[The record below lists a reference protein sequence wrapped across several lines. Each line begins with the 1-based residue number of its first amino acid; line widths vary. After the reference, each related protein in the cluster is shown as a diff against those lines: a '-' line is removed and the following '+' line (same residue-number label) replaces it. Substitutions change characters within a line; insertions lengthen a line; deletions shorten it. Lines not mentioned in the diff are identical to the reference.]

1 VVAPFDVT
9 YRDVPDERLSELL
22 GLTNAAGFGTPTMA
36 PTGASAATSERP
48 SQSQLTD
55 AFEHEV
61 DLPSAWELVRER
73 EDQAY
78 TWPEERESYHTY
90 RVYAAETG
98 QTGTVHIGLG
108 TNRSHPAWGSD
119 RMHVVAFLS
128 SGSPQIP
135 LVEFQGADD
144 FDQSREL
151 ISVIRGK
158 GGGKSKKMF
167 GLGDPLP
174 RVYAENFRT
183 ALYSD
188 RIRVRGA
195 WAKVGVVAREDQ
207 PEVLLNHA
215 LIQARRRGDL

>member
-1 VVAPFDVT
+1 VAPFDVT

-22 GLTNAAGFGTPTMA
+22 GLTNAAGFGTPTMS
-36 PTGASAATSERP
+36 PTGATAITREPR
-48 SQSQLTD
+48 SQTQLTD
-55 AFEHEV
+55 PVEHEV
-61 DLPSAWELVRER
+61 ELPGAWELVRER

-78 TWPEERESYHTY
+78 TWPVERESYDAY
-90 RVYAAETG
+90 RVYATETV
-98 QTGTVHIGLG
+98 QTGTVHIALG
-108 TNRSHPAWGSD
+108 TNPSHPAWGSD

-128 SGSPQIP
+128 SSSPQIP

-167 GLGDPLP
+167 GVGDPLP
-174 RVYAENFRT
+174 RVYAEYFRT

-188 RIRVRGA
+188 CIRVRGA
-195 WAKVGVVAREDQ
+195 WAKVAVVAREDE
-207 PEVLLNHA
+207 PEVVLNHA
-215 LIQARRRGDL
+215 LVQARRRGDL